1 MLIALSANI
10 CNTARLRERLGETEA
25 GHAIDR
31 CLRRMERSIASHGGQ
46 LVAAT
51 DGELLATFDVAEQAC
66 QAAIDMQNRVATLP
80 PVSGIKLPIRIG
92 LHAVTEPAAEKS
104 FAAPALLVA
113 ARIAGRAASD
123 QILASMALLDELP
136 RQTSVFS
143 PHLPK
148 VDPIEQDG
156 NNLQLAAIEWRSHDG
171 AHLGPHPPP
180 VAGDRLA
187 SSGSSILSLRYRDRT
202 FIVDTR
208 ANCLKIGRDP
218 ASELVIADRKVS
230 RAHGRIERRNDGFFY
245 VDQSSN
251 GSQIRL
257 AGREEVRLRHQEIE
271 LSGSGRIFFGGP
283 GNDPQTEFA
292 DFELS

>member
-25 GHAIDR
+25 AHAIDR

-80 PVSGIKLPIRIG
+80 PVSGIKLPIRVG
-92 LHAVTEPAAEKS
+92 LHAVTEPPAAGKS

-156 NNLQLAAIEWRSHDG
+156 SSQQLAAIEWRSHEG
-171 AHLGPHPPP
+171 THPGEHPPP
-180 VAGDRLA
+180 VAGDRPA
-187 SSGSSILSLRYRDRT
+187 SSSILSLRYRDRT
-202 FIVDTR
+202 FVVDTR

-230 RAHGRIERRNDGFFY
+230 RAHGRIERRSDGFFY

-257 AGREEVRLRHQEIE
+257 PGREEVRLRHQEIG

>member
-25 GHAIDR
+25 SHAIER

-51 DGELLATFDVAEQAC
+51 DGELLATFDIAEQAC

-92 LHAVTEPAAEKS
+92 LHSVSECAPGKSLAAT
-104 FAAPALLVA
+104 ALLA
-113 ARIAGRAASD
+113 ATRIATRAASD
-123 QILASMALLDELP
+123 QILATMALLEELP
-136 RQTSVFS
+136 RQTSIFS
-143 PHLPK
+143 PQLPK

-156 NNLQLAAIEWRSHDG
+156 GNLQLAAIEWRAHDG
-171 AHLGPHPPP
+171 THPGHPPP
-180 VAGDRLA
+180 AAGNRPA
-187 SSGSSILSLRYRDRT
+187 STGGSVLSLRYRDRT
-202 FIVDTR
+202 MVVDAR
-208 ANCLKIGRDP
+208 AHCLKIGRDP
-218 ASELVIADRKVS
+218 SCQLVIGDRKVS
-230 RAHGRIERRNDGFFY
+230 RSHGQIEHRNDGFFY
-245 VDQSSN
+245 VDHSSN
-251 GSQIRL
+251 GSQVRL
-257 AGREEVRLRHQEIE
+257 AGQEEVRLRHQEIE

-292 DFELS
+292 DFALS